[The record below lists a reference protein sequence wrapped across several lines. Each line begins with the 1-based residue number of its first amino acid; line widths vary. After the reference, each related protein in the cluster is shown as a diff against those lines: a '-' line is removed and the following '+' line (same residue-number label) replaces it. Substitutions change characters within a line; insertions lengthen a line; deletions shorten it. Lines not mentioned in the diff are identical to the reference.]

1 MHRHCPSK
9 QGLSPLLPHT
19 FGGVLLAALGLE
31 LAAHVGLQCLA
42 QGGEEQ
48 VGVARVLPQAGVERF
63 VSRSGLGSR
72 AGQPWGVDV
81 KGGIWK

>member
-1 MHRHCPSK
+1 MEAATRTET
-9 QGLSPLLPHT
+9 GLSPLLPRT

-31 LAAHVGLQCLA
+31 LAAHVGLQRLA

-48 VGVARVLPQAGVERF
+48 VGFARVLPQAGVERF
-63 VSRSGLGSR
+63 VSRSGLGGR